1 MSGKN
6 GFSME
11 KFSFN
16 RQMVAA
22 ASSVSRQNNTIHA
35 MTEVDITR
43 PRECMRTY
51 KQRTGKSMSLTAYV
65 VTCLAKVLSEHPHF
79 NSFRRGR
86 KLVVLEDVTVSVM
99 IERNLQ
105 GEPTPEPVAVQA
117 AQTKSFLE
125 IQQEIREAQ
134 SNQDD
139 RMGSLE
145 GMTWIRFIPGSLL
158 RLFVR
163 LASRN
168 MTLAKKYG
176 KVAVTAV
183 GMFGE
188 GSSWFIPL
196 SSATTLITVG
206 GISKK
211 VVMNDGVPEER
222 EYLCLTLSFNHD
234 IVDGAPAARFG
245 KRLHELMQEGELLP
259 ELPVDTE

>member
-1 MSGKN
+1 MAGKK
-6 GFSME
+6 GFSVE

-35 MTEVDITR
+35 ITEVDITR
-43 PRECMRTY
+43 PRELMHTY
-51 KQRTGKSMSLTAYV
+51 KQRTGKSLSLTAYV
-65 VTCLAKVLSEHPHF
+65 VTCLVKVLAEHPQF
-79 NSFRRGR
+79 NSFRRGG
-86 KLVVLEDVTVSVM
+86 KLVLLDEVTVSVM

-105 GEPTPEPVAVQA
+105 GERTPEPVAVQA

-125 IQQEIREAQ
+125 VQQEIREAQ

-139 RMGSLE
+139 RMGSLA
-145 GMTWIRFIPGSLL
+145 GMTWIRFIPGPLL

-168 MTLAKKYG
+168 MALAKKYG

-183 GMFGE
+183 GMFGD
-188 GSSWFIPL
+188 GGSWFIPL

-211 VVMNDGVPEER
+211 VVMNDGMPEER
-222 EYLCLTLSFNHD
+222 EYLCLTMSFNHD

-245 KRLHELMQEGELLP
+245 KRFNELMQSGELLP
-259 ELPVDTE
+259 ELPAEKP